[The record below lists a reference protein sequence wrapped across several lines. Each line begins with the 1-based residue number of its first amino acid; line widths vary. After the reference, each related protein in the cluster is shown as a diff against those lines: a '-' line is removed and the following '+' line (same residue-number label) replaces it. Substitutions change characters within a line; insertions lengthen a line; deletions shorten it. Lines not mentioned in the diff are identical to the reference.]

1 MKMVLMME
9 STMRLETG
17 KNVLKQGRLT
27 ALVIVGSVC
36 LWLIA
41 NAVGPKLGLRMRYAI
56 LVDLIVLAALL
67 WALVNCFFIWRGRQ
81 DNEG

>member
-1 MKMVLMME
+1 
-9 STMRLETG
+9 MRPDTD
-17 KNVLKQGRLT
+17 KNALKQGRLT

-41 NAVGPKLGLRMRYAI
+41 NAVGPKFGLTMRYAI
-56 LVDLIVLAALL
+56 LADLIVLAVLF

-81 DNEG
+81 NNEG

>member
-1 MKMVLMME
+1 MERIMRPETDKNLM
-9 STMRLETG
+9 
-17 KNVLKQGRLT
+17 KQGRLT

-41 NAVGPKLGLRMRYAI
+41 NAVGPKFGLTMRYA
-56 LVDLIVLAALL
+56 LLADFIVLAALF

-81 DNEG
+81 NNEG